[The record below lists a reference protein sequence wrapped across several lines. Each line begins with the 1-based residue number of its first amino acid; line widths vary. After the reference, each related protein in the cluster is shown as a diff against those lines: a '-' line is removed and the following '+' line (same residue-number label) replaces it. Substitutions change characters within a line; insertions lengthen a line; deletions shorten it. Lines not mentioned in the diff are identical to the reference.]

1 MTLLLPM
8 LLSGVLVLPE
18 GDELC
23 ARKALVSG
31 LVRLEAGLSI
41 VQVDVV
47 VSVAEYEPGVGGIAG
62 AVLPGVVLQMD
73 GHFSVPT
80 PKRGPRP
87 KLLHVSAS
95 VRDTTSSEY
104 VIVRPGS
111 CVEFRLF
118 KEAAVTH

>member
-1 MTLLLPM
+1 M
-8 LLSGVLVLPE
+8 LFSGLLVLPE

-23 ARKALVSG
+23 APKALVSG

-47 VSVAEYEPGVGGIAG
+47 ASVAEYEPGIGGVAG
-62 AVLPGVVLQMD
+62 AVLPGVVLQKD
-73 GHFSVPT
+73 GHFSVPL
-80 PKRGPRP
+80 PKRGARPR
-87 KLLHVSAS
+87 LVHLSAS
-95 VRDTTSSEY
+95 VRGTKSSEY